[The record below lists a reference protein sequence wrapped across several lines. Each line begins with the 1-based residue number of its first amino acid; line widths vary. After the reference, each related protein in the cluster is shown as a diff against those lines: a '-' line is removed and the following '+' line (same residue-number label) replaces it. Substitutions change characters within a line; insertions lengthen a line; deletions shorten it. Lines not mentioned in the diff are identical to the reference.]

1 LGHRSP
7 RAIEGED
14 PAMTRSRLAPRAVLP
29 ILPLVVAAVLFSSW
43 LPVASAAPESKD
55 AVKIT
60 ATADK
65 PDSDGKQ
72 TVTITIDIQKP
83 WHLYANPVKN
93 EDMVNSQTVVKITA
107 NDKPLDKTA
116 IKYPTGTEKK
126 DATVGN
132 YMIYEGKIEITATV
146 RRAKDDTNPLEA
158 AVTLSACDETKCLM
172 PSTVKVKVEPK

>member
-1 LGHRSP
+1 MSRSSLVP
-7 RAIEGED
+7 R
-14 PAMTRSRLAPRAVLP
+14 TVSLT
-29 ILPLVVAAVLFSSW
+29 LPLLFAATVLCCR
-43 LPVASAAPESKD
+43 PPIASAAPESKD

-65 PDSDGKQ
+65 PDADGKQ
-72 TVTITIDIQKP
+72 IVTITIDIQKP

-93 EDMVNSQTVVKITA
+93 EDMVNSQTVVKFNA
-107 NDKPLDKTA
+107 NNKAVGDA
-116 IKYPTGTEKK
+116 QIKYPAGTEKK

-146 RRAKDDTNPLEA
+146 RRAKDDPSLLEA